1 MVETNGRKVM
11 VAEIVFNGITIA
23 VVKEGEVLR
32 SGDTLVIED
41 EVYSLGEREIKVENA
56 CSYDKKSRY
65 KTITRI
71 KFKAFKL

>member
-1 MVETNGRKVM
+1 M
-11 VAEIVFNGITIA
+11 VAEIVVNGTTVA

-32 SGDTLVIED
+32 CGDTLYIED
-41 EVYSLGEREIKVENA
+41 AIYSLGDRVIMVETA